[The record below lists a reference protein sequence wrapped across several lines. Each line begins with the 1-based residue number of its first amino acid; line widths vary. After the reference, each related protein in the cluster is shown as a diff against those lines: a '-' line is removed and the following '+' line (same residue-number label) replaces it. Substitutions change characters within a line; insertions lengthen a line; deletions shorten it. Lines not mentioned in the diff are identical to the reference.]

1 MSEER
6 ISCSTKPSGN
16 SDFSW
21 FSIFVL
27 AGVVLGAGCPIIYG
41 RWIMTSGSCGTSAFG
56 GLLIMTAG
64 AALGALIAGLAGAFL
79 GAIFRMIRFPNSR
92 VRNATATIIVL
103 LAVTFSVL
111 LTKTTIHRESHRAD
125 TRAFLIFVSKS
136 VEEFYEVNGRL
147 PDSLSEIDP
156 LDLEN
161 ELDIDVS
168 DIEFKKSGNG
178 FEISYLPTGAFVL
191 GDVTKRLPDA
201 PK

>member
-1 MSEER
+1 MSDEK
-6 ISCSTKPSGN
+6 ISFSTKTSGN

-41 RWIMTSGSCGTSAFG
+41 RWIMTGSNCGTSAFG
-56 GLLIMTAG
+56 GFLIMTVG

-92 VRNATATIIVL
+92 VRNATASIIVL
-103 LAVTFSVL
+103 LAVTFSIL

-125 TRAFLIFVSKS
+125 TRAFLISVSKS
-136 VEEFYEVNGRL
+136 VERFHDANGRM
-147 PDSLSEIDP
+147 PDSLTEIDP

-168 DIEFKKSGNG
+168 DLEFKKSGDR
-178 FEISYLPTGAFVL
+178 FEISYLLSDDSVY
-191 GDVTKRLPDA
+191 GDVTPRLPDA